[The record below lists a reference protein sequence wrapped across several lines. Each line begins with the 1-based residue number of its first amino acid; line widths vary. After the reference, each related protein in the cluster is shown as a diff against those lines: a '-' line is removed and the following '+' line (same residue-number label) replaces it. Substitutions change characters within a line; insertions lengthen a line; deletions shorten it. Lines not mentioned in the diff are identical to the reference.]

1 MKIEFSPHAEQC
13 LADIAD
19 YLYQQKYSKKFVLK
33 YLLQFKTWLKKVL
46 LQFPESGIQVPEL
59 EVKYGEGIRRI
70 SYQKYSF
77 VYRVNSGS
85 KEGTIEILTIYRENL
100 P

>member
-1 MKIEFSPHAEQC
+1 MKIKFSPHAEQC
-13 LADIAD
+13 LEDIAD
-19 YLYQQKYSKKFVLK
+19 YLYQQDCSKKFVLK
-33 YLLQFKTWLKKVL
+33 YLMQFKTWLKKVL

-59 EVKYGEGIRRI
+59 EVKYGKGIRRV

-77 VYRVNSGS
+77 VYRVKDN
-85 KEGTIEILTIYRENL
+85 TIEILTIYRENL